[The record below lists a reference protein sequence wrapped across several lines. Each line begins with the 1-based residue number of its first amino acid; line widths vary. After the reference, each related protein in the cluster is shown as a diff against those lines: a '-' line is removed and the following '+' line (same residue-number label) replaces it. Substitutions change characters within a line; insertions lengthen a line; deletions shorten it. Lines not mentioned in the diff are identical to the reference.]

1 MKGIVVLDHEFK
13 SSQLGSNTSLFVKIE
28 AITINAFLPTRNNFV
43 YSWKS
48 MLQDLMKKAFSASR
62 CLWKCLL
69 WKKVVE
75 MLEEVVVSWWEIRWM
90 LDEVRLCSPI
100 CSTFA
105 MLVVQCVVSV
115 VSREELNPFC
125 LPIPA
130 ADIAVF
136 SVSRWFAEH
145 TSQIVMLSS
154 GFRKLQWI
162 RTAADYQAMI
172 MTFFLVQV
180 WLW

>member
-100 CSTFA
+100 CSTFE

-115 VSREELNPFC
+115 VSEKNWTH
-125 LPIPA
+125 
-130 ADIAVF
+130 
-136 SVSRWFAEH
+136 SVY
-145 TSQIVMLSS
+145 QYL
-154 GFRKLQWI
+154 LQ
-162 RTAADYQAMI
+162 TLQ
-172 MTFFLVQV
+172 FLVYLV
-180 WLW
+180 DLLSILLRL